1 MNHPGGSTA
10 TRKRI
15 LRAVLKEVIVT
26 MEPGQLRLKLHWQG
40 GEHSTFKVVHSTFKV
55 VIASVLNR
63 IGVRAETVCSPPAE
77 LRRRLPCDSGSGP

>member
-40 GEHSTFKVVHSTFKV
+40 GEHSTFKVV
-55 VIASVLNR
+55 IASVLNR